1 MHKPSFFLSFAEKYR
16 TEAACIQALVD
27 LRWPT
32 GFACDKCNN
41 AKAYHLAAHPR
52 IFECAACGHQQS
64 ITAGTI
70 FHKTRTDLRKWFL
83 AGYLMMHD
91 KRGVSAMMLSREL
104 SLRYDTAWLMAHK
117 LRHALSESADFQLQ
131 DFVEVDETFY
141 GGKGKPGN
149 RGPGKDE
156 DKSLIVAAVEKVPAT
171 QSQNKGIRKQGFV
184 AGSVRIAVAPN
195 ATAKVLGEFIR
206 SNVKPGSSVITD
218 RFSSYRN
225 QLPDYTHIPAVA
237 SGKAAGIHRPIVHIL
252 FYNIKCWL
260 VGTHHGV
267 STKHLP
273 RYLREWS
280 YRFNRRGKIGRLDH
294 FILRRAVNRA
304 TITYD
309 ELVAGARPAGAILKS
324 P

>member
-1 MHKPSFFLSFAEKYR
+1 MVKPGSFLSFSEKYR
-16 TEAACIQALVD
+16 TEASCIQALVD

-32 GFACDKCNN
+32 GFVCDKCPSTR
-41 AKAYHLAAHPR
+41 AYHLACRPR
-52 IFECAACGHQQS
+52 LFTCAECDRQHS

-83 AGYLMMHD
+83 AAYLMMHD
-91 KRGVSAMMLSREL
+91 KRGVSAMFLSREL
-104 SLRYDTAWLMAHK
+104 DLRYDTAWLMAHK

-141 GGKGKPGN
+141 GGRGKTGN
-149 RGPGKDE
+149 RGRGKDE
-156 DKSLIVAAVEKVPAT
+156 DKALVVAVVEKVPAT
-171 QSQNKGIRKQGFV
+171 DKQHKGIRKQGFV

-195 ATAKVLGEFIR
+195 ATAKVLGDFIR
-206 SNVKPGSSVITD
+206 TNVKEGTKVATD
-218 RFSSYRN
+218 GFSGYRN
-225 QLPDYTHIPAVA
+225 QLPDFQHVPAVA
-237 SGKAAGIHRPIVHIL
+237 SGKAAGTHLPIVHTL
-252 FYNIKCWL
+252 FSNMKSWL

-280 YRFNRRGKIGRLDH
+280 YRFNRRKLTGKLDH
-294 FILRRAVNRA
+294 FILRRAVNKA

-309 ELVAGARPAGAILKS
+309 ELVCGARAAGA
-324 P
+324 

>member
-1 MHKPSFFLSFAEKYR
+1 MDKPTFLSFAGKYR
-16 TEAACIQALVD
+16 TEASCIQALVG

-32 GFACDKCNN
+32 GFACDKC
-41 AKAYHLAAHPR
+41 ASVKAYHLTCRPR
-52 IFECAACGHQQS
+52 VFTCAGCGHQHS

-70 FHKTRTDLRKWFL
+70 FHKTRTDLTKWFL
-83 AGYLMMHD
+83 AAYLTMHD

-141 GGKGKPGN
+141 GGKGKSSN
-149 RGPGKDE
+149 RGRGKDE
-156 DKSLIVAAVEKVPAT
+156 DKSLVVAVVEKVPAT
-171 QSQNKGIRKQGFV
+171 AKQHKGIRKLGYV

-206 SNVKPGSSVITD
+206 SNVKSGTKIATD
-218 RFSSYRN
+218 GFSSYRN
-225 QLPDYTHIPAVA
+225 QLPDYQHVPAVA
-237 SGKAAGIHRPIVHIL
+237 SGKAAGIHLPVVHTL
-252 FYNIKCWL
+252 FSNMKSWL
-260 VGTHHGV
+260 TGTHHGV

-280 YRFNRRGKIGRLDH
+280 YRFNRRKLIGKLDH
-294 FILRRAVNRA
+294 FILRRAVNKM
-304 TITYD
+304 TVTYD
-309 ELVAGARPAGAILKS
+309 ELVAGVRTTGAL
-324 P
+324 